1 MAYAKVLT
9 IIVIL
14 ICQGI
19 DAVESII
26 IQMNQITVDPRII
39 IRAFRNMPKLR
50 LLALDGSIDM
60 DLERSRTNNSV
71 LLPRDFKCP
80 NNLRYIQWNGCP
92 FKSRPLNYWPQK
104 LVQLSM
110 RYSHVQKLWD
120 SNTVQVCMIMFRFL
134 FRKI

>member
-1 MAYAKVLT
+1 MAYDKVLT

-14 ICQGI
+14 ICQEI

-80 NNLRYIQWNGCP
+80 DNLRYIQWNGCP
-92 FKSRPLNYWPQK
+92 LKSLPLSCWSRK

-110 RYSHVQKLWD
+110 QCSRVQKRWD
-120 SNTVQVCMIMFRFL
+120 SNTVQVCMIVFRFL